1 MAGSGWGEAPKQ
13 MQTIKNYWDNKETIS
28 SIPMMNNISD
38 SQGGSGVVA
47 PPTAY
52 VGHQVADLDYLNQK
66 LVIPTKTEG
75 GIDLSLLTS
84 IVKPSEVVY
93 ERDELWDYQHLIIEL
108 SNIIRSQKDEPKKVA
123 EDNEPFSQEN
133 MMPFEENV

>member
-1 MAGSGWGEAPKQ
+1 
-13 MQTIKNYWDNKETIS
+13 
-28 SIPMMNNISD
+28 
-38 SQGGSGVVA
+38 
-47 PPTAY
+47 
-52 VGHQVADLDYLNQK
+52 VADLDYLNQK

-84 IVKPSEVVY
+84 IVKPAEVVY

-108 SNIIRSQKDEPKKVA
+108 SNIIRSQKDEPKKVI
-123 EDNEPFSQEN
+123 EDNEPFSQED